1 MTCDSVKWTLT
12 SGDVTVEVIATE
24 DEFGNI
30 TFTYELVSG
39 IADLNGFFID
49 IGNDGGDISKLSG
62 GNNMKGSDSDGDRLD
77 GFDFAEEIGTVGGND
92 EDTTS
97 GTLTFTM
104 AELGISSLAELA
116 DAEIGIR
123 ATSVGEDREGSLKLA
138 DTGTYCPVEPPSDDD
153 FPEWGQDI
161 SHVVFVFN
169 QTVGDTSGDGYYT
182 IKVDYTDALVAAQ
195 GNDLDDY
202 IDDFLFALIN
212 DDTNVPFLEPDADLM
227 GVVIKGGL
235 QTTEYYAYGDY
246 NANGTDPDPLPAG
259 IGFALPGDKGTVDP
273 TSEIDLKL
281 TVDDS
286 GDFIFA

>member
-12 SGDVTVEVIATE
+12 SGDVTVEVIAT
-24 DEFGNI
+24 DDGFGNI

-77 GFDFAEEIGTVGGND
+77 GFDIAEEIGTVGGND

-123 ATSVGEDREGSLKLA
+123 ATSVGEDREDSLKLA
-138 DTGTYCPVEPPSDDD
+138 DTGTYCPV
-153 FPEWGQDI
+153 
-161 SHVVFVFN
+161 
-169 QTVGDTSGDGYYT
+169 
-182 IKVDYTDALVAAQ
+182 
-195 GNDLDDY
+195 
-202 IDDFLFALIN
+202 
-212 DDTNVPFLEPDADLM
+212 
-227 GVVIKGGL
+227 
-235 QTTEYYAYGDY
+235 
-246 NANGTDPDPLPAG
+246 
-259 IGFALPGDKGTVDP
+259 
-273 TSEIDLKL
+273 
-281 TVDDS
+281 
-286 GDFIFA
+286 